1 MIIKNKGNI
10 KTVQKFI
17 SKNFKKNHII
27 SRNKKVFDWLHYNKY
42 ENKYNFIFGKKNE
55 NIISFLGIIKNSK
68 FSDKLKKMETVWLT
82 TWVAKKNEL
91 GAGLEILNYAIKNY
105 TYNKIGTIGC
115 SEEVKKIY
123 KYLGFFTGHMTQYYI
138 PNIQIKNYRI
148 IKFKKSYQKFDKS
161 ELINKIISLKIVN
174 KINFNE
180 FNNNKIKYIKM
191 FSKNENYF
199 KNKYIENP
207 FYNYIIYEFKIKKK
221 LLGYYFAREI
231 LYRDRKCLRIVDF
244 FGNIKNIF
252 DTSEMFKK
260 IIEDK
265 KYEFVDMYFFGND
278 TNKSLFIKNNFNKNI
293 IIPNFFEPFMKK
305 NIRINFAILQKK
317 TTKLLLFKGDC
328 DQERPNIL
336 TK

>member
-1 MIIKNKGNI
+1 
-10 KTVQKFI
+10 
-17 SKNFKKNHII
+17 
-27 SRNKKVFDWLHYNKY
+27 
-42 ENKYNFIFGKKNE
+42 
-55 NIISFLGIIKNSK
+55 
-68 FSDKLKKMETVWLT
+68 
-82 TWVAKKNEL
+82 
-91 GAGLEILNYAIKNY
+91 
-105 TYNKIGTIGC
+105 
-115 SEEVKKIY
+115 
-123 KYLGFFTGHMTQYYI
+123 
-138 PNIQIKNYRI
+138 
-148 IKFKKSYQKFDKS
+148 
-161 ELINKIISLKIVN
+161 
-174 KINFNE
+174 
-180 FNNNKIKYIKM
+180 M

>member
-1 MIIKNKGNI
+1 MIIKNKSNI

-17 SKNFKKNHII
+17 NKNFKKNHII
-27 SRNKKVFDWLHYNKY
+27 SRNKKVFDWLYYNKY
-42 ENKYNFIFGKKNE
+42 EKKYNFIFEKKNE
-55 NIISFLGIIKNSK
+55 NIISFLGIVKNSK

-91 GAGLEILNYAIKNY
+91 GAGLKILNYAIKNY

-123 KYLGFFTGHMTQYYI
+123 KYLGFFTCHMTQYYI

-148 IKFKKSYQKFDKS
+148 IKFKKSYQKFNKS
-161 ELINKIISLKIVN
+161 DLINKIISLKIVN

-180 FNNNKIKYIKM
+180 FYNNKIKYIKM
-191 FSKNENYF
+191 FSKNEDYF